1 MDQIYNKYS
10 ILGLLVGL
18 SSGIF
23 GVYFLLSQV
32 IASALIIEVSLQNIR
47 LLNIKK
53 AHISVSFLVIQ
64 LGFEPRTPSLKGMC
78 STN

>member
-18 SSGIF
+18 SSGIS

-53 AHISVSFLVIQ
+53 AHISVSFSVIQ
-64 LGFEPRTPSLKGMC
+64 LGLEPRTPSLKGMC
-78 STN
+78 STS